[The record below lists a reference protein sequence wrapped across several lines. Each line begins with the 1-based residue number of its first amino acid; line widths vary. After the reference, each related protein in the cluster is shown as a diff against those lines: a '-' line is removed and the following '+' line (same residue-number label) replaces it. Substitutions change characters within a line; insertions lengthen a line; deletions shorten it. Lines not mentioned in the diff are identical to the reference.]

1 MRALAPLLL
10 FTASVLACTELPGEV
25 IGTYRVTMK
34 LEENT
39 CGTGAV
45 NLLDGHRYAVE
56 LRSDAQYG
64 YWRIPDQPLLQGSYD
79 PPNFRFENSGLV
91 AQVGAEAGPRG
102 CALRQVDLL
111 TGKLTKLPDAGSE
124 DPDAAS
130 EEPDDLVDAAGHD
143 ASDEDLDA
151 GAAEESSDE
160 DAQQDAATNDKIV
173 LRGEHTFTVSAA
185 AGTDCAS
192 ALPPVGP
199 FDKLP
204 CTVRYSVIGINIKPF

>member
-124 DPDAAS
+124 DPDAA
-130 EEPDDLVDAAGHD
+130 
-143 ASDEDLDA
+143 
-151 GAAEESSDE
+151 
-160 DAQQDAATNDKIV
+160 IV